1 MARTLMADVAMEYL
15 IKRNEREMRGWH
27 LDVGISDD
35 LYEIYDCWMTAN
47 SIDPARRA
55 HNGRSHFERAR
66 AIPRAV
72 MRALKHTRRGQM
84 LFDTSRYVTYPGMPG
99 GYCIWA
105 KLRKEFRN

>member
-27 LDVGISDD
+27 LDVGMS
-35 LYEIYDCWMTAN
+35 AN

-99 GYCIWA
+99 GYCICA